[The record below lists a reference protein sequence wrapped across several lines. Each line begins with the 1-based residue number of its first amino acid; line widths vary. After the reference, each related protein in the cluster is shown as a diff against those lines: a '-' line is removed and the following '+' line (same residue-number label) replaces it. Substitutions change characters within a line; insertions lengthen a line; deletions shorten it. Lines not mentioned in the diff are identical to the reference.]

1 MSFLGDFSQ
10 LPLNVA
16 LNASPDT
23 VQNAMPTGPTPAPVF
38 PAPFGPQAAPPPVAY
53 GSLPDTSQ
61 PQYPP
66 QSNPYSSQPQY
77 PPNSDSSQPQYL
89 ADLTRMFGIL
99 TDNQVAFQQG
109 IMQVL
114 SQPQAQPDAPRLG
127 SSVKVRNPRMF
138 SGKHEEVTP
147 FLSKVNRIIQFN
159 AVSFPS
165 DNHKVLFLA
174 LYLKDGIPVEWF
186 NHLESHASPL
196 LHNWPRFLAEFHT
209 KFADPRL
216 IQTAEYKLY
225 RLVQT
230 GSAHSYL
237 THFIEILSHLDMTE
251 QTKISRFMKGLKP
264 AIKDNLVSIIN
275 RPQTLH
281 GWENII
287 IQVDANINQ
296 REIEKQE
303 ESGKKPVK
311 PSTFDP
317 PVAPTSL
324 PTDVVP
330 MEVDAVHTS
339 SGPRGKLT
347 QAERDHR
354 IKNNLCLYCAKPG
367 HVVINCSARKAKHG
381 DLPQQSKAQPEE
393 K

>member
-38 PAPFGPQAAPPPVAY
+38 PAPFGPQAALPSAAY
-53 GSLPDTSQ
+53 GPLPDSSQ
-61 PQYPP
+61 PQYPS

-77 PPNSDSSQPQYL
+77 L
-89 ADLTRMFGIL
+89 TDLTRMFGVL
-99 TDNQVAFQQG
+99 TENQVAFQQG
-109 IMQVL
+109 IMRIL
-114 SQPQAQPDAPRLG
+114 GQPQVAHDAPRLG

-147 FLSKVNRIIQFN
+147 FLSEVNRIIQFN

-196 LHNWPRFLAEFHT
+196 LHNWPRFLAEFRT

-216 IQTAEYKLY
+216 IQTAEYKLDQ
-225 RLVQT
+225 LVQT

-237 THFIEILSHLDMTE
+237 THFIELSSHLDMTE

-275 RPQTLH
+275 RPQTLQ
-281 GWENII
+281 GWKNII
-287 IQVDANINQ
+287 IQVDANISH

-303 ESGKKPVK
+303 ESKSPKHFLEP
-311 PSTFDP
+311 FP
-317 PVAPTSL
+317 PVSSVPSDILPITQPSL
-324 PTDVVP
+324 EPPPPITASDVVP
-330 MEVDAVHTS
+330 MEVDVI
-339 SGPRGKLT
+339 
-347 QAERDHR
+347 RDYR
-354 IKNNLCLYCAKPG
+354 IKNNLCLSCGK
-367 HVVINCSARKAKHG
+367 HVQGKVN
-381 DLPQQSKAQPEE
+381 PEE
-393 K
+393 N